1 MIMGYKEDRAYT
13 DYNHKLAEEQIYA
26 TYGISIYKPQTEEE
40 KQRAVNDDIYKAI
53 DYIGFI
59 EKSGKPFAIQERTR
73 SAKAAAYNDITIRFE
88 RPYNP
93 NADRVQS
100 EAYKLNYFFYQN
112 PDVPFL
118 MMYAVRGE
126 DKNIASISM
135 DSFVKYAFIDLRKL
149 YYLIQNGN
157 IVFEPW
163 NKSRTSY
170 TDKYVMHVPIKE
182 NPDKSS
188 VFVTFDV
195 AQLCNWFPGV
205 VLEHKGFN
213 APTRSISPGKEP
225 HHLHAQM
232 QGSIF
237 PEQVDYLTALMI
249 GRNFQYDA
257 NIERIIKNM
266 SMTQAYYA
274 IRQIKE
280 DLRQFTYNFPP
291 LAVPNTPLSR
301 CYQNP
306 QKGLGIT
313 I

>member
-73 SAKAAAYNDITIRFE
+73 SVKAAAYNDITIRFE
-88 RPYNP
+88 RPDNP

-135 DSFVKYAFIDLRKL
+135 DSFIKYAFIDLRKL

-163 NKSRTSY
+163 N
-170 TDKYVMHVPIKE
+170 
-182 NPDKSS
+182 
-188 VFVTFDV
+188 
-195 AQLCNWFPGV
+195 
-205 VLEHKGFN
+205 
-213 APTRSISPGKEP
+213 
-225 HHLHAQM
+225 
-232 QGSIF
+232 
-237 PEQVDYLTALMI
+237 
-249 GRNFQYDA
+249 
-257 NIERIIKNM
+257 M

-280 DLRQFTYNFPP
+280 DLRQFAYNFPP
-291 LAVPNTPLSR
+291 LAVPNTPIPR
-301 CYQNP
+301 HYQNP